1 MLQNEWLER
10 ATIFDLG
17 TCIFYNRP
25 IKIEARDQPD
35 FIRLWVL
42 KMHEWVLGKDGKF
55 HYEPLPSSR
64 TDEFIKN
71 TRFESPDEVQS
82 RFRCPDLYRFDEHDP
97 LARIGR

>member
-1 MLQNEWLER
+1 MMLQNEWLER

-35 FIRLWVL
+35 FTRLWVL

-71 TRFESPDEVQS
+71 TRFESPDEVHS
-82 RFRCPDLYRFDEHDP
+82 FWCKSIDKAEP
-97 LARIGR
+97 LTLS

>member
-1 MLQNEWLER
+1 MMLQNEWLER

-35 FIRLWVL
+35 FTRLWVL

-71 TRFESPDEVQS
+71 TRFESPDEVHSFWCQS
-82 RFRCPDLYRFDEHDP
+82 INKAEPLYVF
-97 LARIGR
+97 